1 MFGTEIREADMILKK
16 AQAKMSI
23 ACTGF
28 KRQTEKFLIIY

>member
-23 ACTGF
+23 AYTGF